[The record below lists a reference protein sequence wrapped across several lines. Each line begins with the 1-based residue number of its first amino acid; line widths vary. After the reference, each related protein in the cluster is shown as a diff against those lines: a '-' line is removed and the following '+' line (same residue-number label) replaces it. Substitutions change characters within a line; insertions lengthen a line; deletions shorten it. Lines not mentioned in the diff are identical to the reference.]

1 MNRVETWMLVVAA
14 SAAVAGPALAA
25 EETRTVA
32 AFTGVEFSGI
42 GRMNVTVGQEQSVTL
57 TGAKK
62 ILGRVT
68 TEVKD
73 DTLNVEWH
81 DRNEKRSWL
90 WRFVMPDDHD
100 DDDLTVQIT
109 VPRLSKLGVS
119 GAARVNAKGIDSPS
133 MDFSVT
139 GAAKIRADGHA
150 DKLSLTISGAG
161 DADLDHLVVKD
172 AVVSISGAGK
182 ATIHPTDNLHAE
194 ISGVG
199 SIRYEGEPKVTSNI
213 SGAGSIRAK

>member
-25 EETRTVA
+25 EEIRTVP
-32 AFTGVEFSGI
+32 AFTAVEFSGF
-42 GRMNVTVGQEQSVTL
+42 GKMNVTVGQEQSVTL
-57 TGAKK
+57 IGSTKV
-62 ILGRVT
+62 LGRVT
-68 TEVKD
+68 TEVEG
-73 DTLNVEWH
+73 DTLNVKWH
-81 DRNEKRSWL
+81 DRNEKHSWL
-90 WRFVMPDDHD
+90 WRFVMPDDRD

-109 VPRLSKLGVS
+109 VPRLSKVGVS
-119 GAARVNAKGIDSPS
+119 GAAKVNAKGIDSPS

-182 ATIHPTDNLHAE
+182 ATVYPKDNLRAE

-199 SIRYEGEPKVTSNI
+199 SIRYEGEPKVTSSI